1 MQLLKPT
8 FIWFL
13 LMLLPTFCV
22 RGEQQTWTITSLEWP
37 PYASKNM
44 PNGGDAIAQLRSLLK
59 KNNIKLKIEY
69 HPWLEAQRLA
79 RNANYV
85 GYFPA
90 WPSEVNEGFVSSK
103 KIATSE
109 LSVVAAYSHQ
119 LQSDL
124 DTVFSNS
131 QIITVDNYKYP
142 KSAFELITSYANNVI
157 SVESDLALLRRLNE
171 DNSELAIVEPNVIR
185 FLAQRFQLKLPK
197 TITQFSNVPLVL
209 ALRNTP
215 DNLSRI
221 DQLNTF
227 LQTSYDEHTHYRRPK
242 KLLLTQVDVPTAQPF
257 TEFMQSIY
265 KDLGIKTVI
274 QTTPTKRGLLLVDA
288 GIVDGDVVRANQ
300 NMQNYDNIA
309 LIEPS
314 LGTVSL
320 ALLCKKNLPCNSNV
334 LSSHSNKIISTQ
346 DNRVLLSEFT
356 INAQLIEL
364 ESIEGSLNML
374 KKSRADY
381 IIYPATE
388 HMQLQLKKEFN
399 FFKLRDI
406 KVNTILN
413 KIHAPLIPELSKAIS
428 EKLNETGPI
437 SSHH

>member
-1 MQLLKPT
+1 MNITRSKKRQL
-8 FIWFL
+8 
-13 LMLLPTFCV
+13 
-22 RGEQQTWTITSLEWP
+22 S
-37 PYASKNM
+37 
-44 PNGGDAIAQLRSLLK
+44 
-59 KNNIKLKIEY
+59 
-69 HPWLEAQRLA
+69 WL
-79 RNANYV
+79 
-85 GYFPA
+85 FPA
-90 WPSEVNEGFVSSK
+90 WPSEEGEGFVLSN

-109 LSVVAAYSHQ
+109 LSVVAAYSHKH
-119 LQSDL
+119 QSDL

-131 QIITVDNYKYP
+131 KIITVDNYKYP
-142 KSAFELITSYANNVI
+142 KAAFELITSYANNVV
-157 SVESDLALLRRLNE
+157 SVESDLALIKRLNQN
-171 DNSELAIVEPNVIR
+171 DSELAIVEPNVIR
-185 FLAQRFQLKLPK
+185 FLAQRFQLKQPK

-215 DNLSRI
+215 KNLSRI

-320 ALLCKKNLPCNSNV
+320 ALLCKK
-334 LSSHSNKIISTQ
+334 T
-346 DNRVLLSEFT
+346 
-356 INAQLIEL
+356 
-364 ESIEGSLNML
+364 
-374 KKSRADY
+374 
-381 IIYPATE
+381 YPAIA
-388 HMQLQLKKEFN
+388 MYLAPMAI
-399 FFKLRDI
+399 KL
-406 KVNTILN
+406 
-413 KIHAPLIPELSKAIS
+413 
-428 EKLNETGPI
+428 
-437 SSHH
+437 